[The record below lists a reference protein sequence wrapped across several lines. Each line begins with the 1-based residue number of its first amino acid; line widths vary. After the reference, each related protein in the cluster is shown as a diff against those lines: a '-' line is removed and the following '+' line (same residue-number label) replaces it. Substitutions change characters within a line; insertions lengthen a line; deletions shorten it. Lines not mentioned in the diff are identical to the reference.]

1 MASFFTP
8 SSHKWSIKIKQ
19 YVERVKNGAN
29 VEEQFNAFSDEI
41 NQEWIEKAKEYARK
55 QEEIRARDRED
66 SQQKISKLEKA
77 LSHMQHQNRLMK
89 AGFRTL
95 LLQIQNMHKE
105 HQKYA
110 ALHGEK
116 LIDSC
121 GRYCSLL
128 NDLLDRHE
136 DVEMFDGS
144 DESVKLEVL
153 TILRNKSVELAK
165 FQNEEMTEFNTEFI
179 SNLPNQSVCQ
189 NLDYIKT
196 EIGKLNQILHEI
208 NSKIIFLT
216 PEYWDKTVTTEI
228 RNLKA
233 ELGETTANVL
243 QLLESAEENHMIEI
257 QKKLSSSQ
265 LAIAK

>member
-1 MASFFTP
+1 
-8 SSHKWSIKIKQ
+8 
-19 YVERVKNGAN
+19 
-29 VEEQFNAFSDEI
+29 
-41 NQEWIEKAKEYARK
+41 
-55 QEEIRARDRED
+55 
-66 SQQKISKLEKA
+66 
-77 LSHMQHQNRLMK
+77 
-89 AGFRTL
+89 
-95 LLQIQNMHKE
+95 
-105 HQKYA
+105 
-110 ALHGEK
+110 
-116 LIDSC
+116 
-121 GRYCSLL
+121 
-128 NDLLDRHE
+128 
-136 DVEMFDGS
+136 
-144 DESVKLEVL
+144 
-153 TILRNKSVELAK
+153 
-165 FQNEEMTEFNTEFI
+165 MTEFNTEFI

-216 PEYWDKTVTTEI
+216 PVRSWILIPQLKTILQEYWDKTVTTEI